1 MEKELLTPGRLY
13 ARLSDEFRTR
23 QIASCGGCRMP
34 MVYLREGPGEGLAN
48 WIVES
53 SSSACEPCQALIDE
67 IVRQHADRYDLWDPT
82 AIYARRPFVAFI
94 PGVAHRP
101 Q

>member
-13 ARLSDEFRTR
+13 AKLSNEFRAR
-23 QIASCGGCRMP
+23 QDGACGGCRMP
-34 MVYLREGPGEGLAN
+34 MVYLREEPGEGPAN

-53 SSSACEPCQALIDE
+53 SSTACEPCQGLIEE
-67 IVRQHADRYDLWDPT
+67 IVRQHADRYDIWDPT
-82 AIYARRPFVAFI
+82 AIYAGRPLAAFI
-94 PGVAHRP
+94 PSLAHRP